1 MRRLDPCV
9 EVEAL
14 KKCTWLWREAHL
26 EVKSVKIPHGEHTF
40 GSCEVEKAHAAV
52 ARSKFGSQNRKKLTC
67 SEHFWK
73 FRRPK
78 IARGCGA
85 KHIWKSKSK
94 KLTSSGCFWT
104 FKLRFA
110 WQAQGILR
118 LVKSELN
125 AKREGF
131 IAFPKTLA
139 GVRDLLSRV
148 RKVAFCVAGAVT
160 SHLGG

>member
-125 AKREGF
+125 
-131 IAFPKTLA
+131 
-139 GVRDLLSRV
+139 VRVL
-148 RKVAFCVAGAVT
+148 
-160 SHLGG
+160 